1 MKRSL
6 HTDRDNNDYIL
17 TYKSKGRDGEFARCI
32 LSCGMEFLEK
42 SKIAVLS
49 HHMKA
54 PGSSVPYFGHNGLFW
69 HLFLRSDVPEKQ
81 GCEFMEI
88 IIYSVTPSNRYEK
101 TSKKFFPT

>member
-1 MKRSL
+1 
-6 HTDRDNNDYIL
+6 
-17 TYKSKGRDGEFARCI
+17 
-32 LSCGMEFLEK
+32 MEFLEK

-69 HLFLRSDVPEKQ
+69 HLFHRSDVPEKQ
-81 GCEFMEI
+81 VCEFMEI
-88 IIYSVTPSNRYEK
+88 IIYSVTPSNQYEK